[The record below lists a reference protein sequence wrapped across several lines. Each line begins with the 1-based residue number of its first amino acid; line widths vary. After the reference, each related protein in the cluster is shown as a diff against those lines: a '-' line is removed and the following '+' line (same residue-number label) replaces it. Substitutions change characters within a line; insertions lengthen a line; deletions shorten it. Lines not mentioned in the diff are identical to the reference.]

1 MSMRLRSRSHS
12 AITPSIDDARS
23 TISKIAEKNTERAM
37 NLILKAKQLRDAQQQ
52 KSLHLTPASNFAL
65 TPAPTKLASTA
76 ITTQLSFQ
84 QNDWDQSIP
93 SRSGEQQQRL
103 HFSIQQH
110 SGSES
115 PINVSTIPS
124 PIPSPI
130 FSNFSTVNSPQTT
143 VNSPHL
149 PSDITTPNIHTSQTL
164 NEIAAL
170 KSLVADMKEV
180 TIETSNKVSN
190 LISRMSSTELSQQN
204 QQREWHTF
212 QQYQERQLQEWQSWQ
227 KQQLDI
233 YRQMQSQQPAQQQQY
248 QQQLQSHLRQQQQRQ
263 QPVVHQTAAHKSGA
277 RQESATQNGF
287 IHPARTVRVQQDN
300 YRPQPIAT
308 ANRFQRLRHHEP
320 VATHNLESN
329 ATVASANISI
339 AAPQRRAVRRPVVCC
354 TESHLNNFIPIVA
367 REYKTALRGKK
378 VLIATDSMAQRIKKK
393 EFYEQING
401 HATLKCFAG
410 ATTRYLQHY
419 MLPHII
425 EECPSTLALH
435 VGTNSLY
442 DNQKTPE
449 QIANEVI
456 DAGRMAE
463 KFGVDNVII
472 SSLIIRR
479 SPMWIE
485 RKRREV
491 NNIIKDRCVINNF
504 LFLDNS
510 NIILDD
516 ISHDKVHL
524 CDSGSAKFAK
534 NLTSAIN
541 RFN

>member
-1 MSMRLRSRSHS
+1 MRGNTKQRS
-12 AITPSIDDARS
+12 
-23 TISKIAEKNTERAM
+23 
-37 NLILKAKQLRDAQQQ
+37 
-52 KSLHLTPASNFAL
+52 
-65 TPAPTKLASTA
+65 
-76 ITTQLSFQ
+76 
-84 QNDWDQSIP
+84 
-93 SRSGEQQQRL
+93 
-103 HFSIQQH
+103 
-110 SGSES
+110 
-115 PINVSTIPS
+115 
-124 PIPSPI
+124 
-130 FSNFSTVNSPQTT
+130 
-143 VNSPHL
+143 
-149 PSDITTPNIHTSQTL
+149 
-164 NEIAAL
+164 AA
-170 KSLVADMKEV
+170 
-180 TIETSNKVSN
+180 
-190 LISRMSSTELSQQN
+190 
-204 QQREWHTF
+204 
-212 QQYQERQLQEWQSWQ
+212 
-227 KQQLDI
+227 
-233 YRQMQSQQPAQQQQY
+233 
-248 QQQLQSHLRQQQQRQ
+248 
-263 QPVVHQTAAHKSGA
+263 
-277 RQESATQNGF
+277 
-287 IHPARTVRVQQDN
+287 
-300 YRPQPIAT
+300 
-308 ANRFQRLRHHEP
+308 
-320 VATHNLESN
+320 
-329 ATVASANISI
+329 
-339 AAPQRRAVRRPVVCC
+339 
-354 TESHLNNFIPIVA
+354 
-367 REYKTALRGKK
+367 KK
-378 VLIATDSMAQRIKKK
+378 VLIATDIMAQRIKKK

-456 DAGRMAE
+456 DAGRMAK